1 MTTLWQDI
9 RYALR
14 VLRKSPGFTSIAILT
29 LALGIGANTA
39 VFTVVYGVLL
49 RPLPFP
55 HPERIVQ
62 LAESYKNSMDAK
74 GLTATQ
80 LNRLRRYSEPFA
92 FIAGYTGVGY
102 NLTAGNAAEHLRGMP
117 VNAEYFQVLGINPIL
132 GRDFLDEEDRGNGQH
147 VAILSYGV
155 WKRRLGG
162 DASNIDQTILLNG
175 EPFTVIGVMPR
186 DFQPIGDEGATE
198 PGAPEVWTPL
208 ALVAK
213 TAGSGENI
221 SVLARLKPSV
231 TPAQLQAQM
240 QVVTEDFRREFPE
253 DVGKRIHASAG

>member
-14 VLRKSPGFTSIAILT
+14 VLRKSPGFTLIAVLT

-39 VFTVVYGVLL
+39 IFTVVYGVLL

-55 HPERIVQ
+55 HSERIVQ
-62 LAESYKNSMDAK
+62 LAESYKDLMDAK

-80 LNRLRRYSEPFA
+80 LNRLRRYSEPFDS
-92 FIAGYTGVGY
+92 IAGYTGVGY

-117 VNAEYFQVLGINPIL
+117 VNAEYFRVLGVHPIL
-132 GRDFLDEEDRGNGQH
+132 GRDFLAEEDRGNGQH
-147 VAILSYGV
+147 VAIVSHSV
-155 WKRRLGG
+155 WTRRLGS
-162 DASNIDQTILLNG
+162 DASKIGQTILLNG
-175 EPFTVIGVMPR
+175 EAFTLIGVMPR
-186 DFQPIGDEGATE
+186 DFHPIGDEGATE

-221 SVLARLKPSV
+221 SVLARLKP
-231 TPAQLQAQM
+231 
-240 QVVTEDFRREFPE
+240 
-253 DVGKRIHASAG
+253 G